1 MFKTRFALGG
11 SLLTFALFGYGA
23 LANAD
28 DAPKT
33 SSSSSSSSSSSPSAP
48 TTTRKP
54 VYITVGDLI
63 GEVVEVNSSSVKL
76 KVTWTT
82 VTAPTGGAPV
92 NPGNWNRGTHPRTAK
107 QLYEHQ
113 VKMQQAMARHMA
125 YLAAHSK
132 VHVHKSE
139 YLFDFTDDAQARLQ
153 NLPPKLDENGKKVAY
168 TPAEKQKLKGNPDI
182 PGWKADISE
191 LKVGQVLEAH
201 IVQLQTADK
210 QSDKKDLLLLR
221 WALILNDPSEVAENK
236 KNK

>member
-11 SLLTFALFGYGA
+11 SLLTFVLFGCGA
-23 LANAD
+23 SAIAD
-28 DAPKT
+28 DDPK
-33 SSSSSSSSSSSPSAP
+33 SSSSSSSSSSSPAP
-48 TTTRKP
+48 PATTRKP

-63 GEVVEVNSSSVKL
+63 GEVVEVNSDSIKL
-76 KVTWTT
+76 KVTWTS

-107 QLYEHQ
+107 QLHEHQ

-125 YLAAHSK
+125 YVAAHSK

-139 YLFDFTDDAQARLQ
+139 YLFDFTADAQARLQ
-153 NLPPKLDENGKKVAY
+153 NLPPKLNEDGKKVAY

-191 LKVGQVLEAH
+191 LKVGQVVEAH

-210 QSDKKDLLLLR
+210 DKKDLLLAR
-221 WALILNDPSEVAENK
+221 WALILNDPSEVAESK